1 MTSTD
6 PKDNSNV
13 PVLTGLS
20 QSETTSPI
28 EMTFPFALPIQTSG
42 QNTTTSQ
49 LDLIQWQQ
57 VYFNCSILYG
67 IRMDKETL
75 KYANRAVLKFKD
87 PKKLIPR
94 FTANDESYIKAQ
106 LGNKL
111 MESPFRAN
119 NFFDGGLNNSCPFIT
134 FGVHPEW
141 LKNYKISDE
150 ERIMY
155 STCSYN
161 EPRVTVT
168 LDLSY
173 LEITS
178 QFMEDIDVV
187 IKSPVEK
194 QMAGLKEVLLTYG
207 HVYPERVVLGGY
219 LYFIESHLI
228 RKEDDSTALK
238 TANEFF
244 RTSFETFV
252 KTSTNSNDMAGPV
265 KEMKEY
271 KSTNIFQFTGGDRSL
286 SRDVQAWTKSLD
298 DPLQWRVVEYD
309 RFQSVISLL
318 SQDRQDAI
326 RRMIENANIP
336 KNGKTRR

>member
-6 PKDNSNV
+6 PKDNSDV
-13 PVLTGLS
+13 PVLTGLN
-20 QSETTSPI
+20 QSETTSPT
-28 EMTFPFALPIQTSG
+28 EMIFPFSLPIQISD

-57 VYFNCSILYG
+57 VFFNCSILYG

-75 KYANRAVLKFKD
+75 KYANRAVLKFRD
-87 PKKLIPR
+87 PKKLIAR
-94 FTANDESYIKAQ
+94 FTANGESYIKAQ

-119 NFFDGGLNNSCPFIT
+119 NFFDDGLNASCPFIR

-141 LKNYKISDE
+141 LKNYSISNE

-161 EPRVTVT
+161 ELRVIVT
-168 LDLSY
+168 LDLTY

-187 IKSPVEK
+187 IQLPVEK

-219 LYFIESHLI
+219 LYFIESYLI
-228 RKEDDSTALK
+228 RKEDDNTALK

-252 KTSTNSNDMAGPV
+252 KTSTNSDDMTETV

-271 KSTNIFQFTGGDRSL
+271 KPTNIFQFTGGDRSL
-286 SRDVQAWTKSLD
+286 SRNVQSWTKSLD

-326 RRMIENANIP
+326 RQIIEKANIQ
-336 KNGKTRR
+336 KNGKIRR